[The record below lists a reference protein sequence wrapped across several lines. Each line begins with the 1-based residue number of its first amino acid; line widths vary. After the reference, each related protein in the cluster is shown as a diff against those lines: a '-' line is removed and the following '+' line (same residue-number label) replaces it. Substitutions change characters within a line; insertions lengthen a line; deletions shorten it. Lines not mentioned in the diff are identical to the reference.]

1 LRFKEEI
8 KMANRRK
15 NNKAKEKETDWQERV
30 VQIRRVTKVVKGG
43 KKLSFRA
50 IVVVGNERGQV
61 GVGVGKASDVIG
73 AVRKGVADGK
83 KHLVEVPL
91 TKSNSIPHPVN
102 GIGGGAK
109 VMMRPAAPGTGVI
122 AGGAVRTVLELAG
135 VRNILA
141 KQLGSGNPLNNA
153 RAAANALSSL
163 RTFSEVA
170 EERGIP
176 LESLYT

>member
-1 LRFKEEI
+1 MEKSTS
-8 KMANRRK
+8 NRRK
-15 NNKAKEKETDWQERV
+15 NNRNREKETEWQERV

-83 KHLVEVPL
+83 KHVIEVPL
-91 TKSNSIPHPVN
+91 NKSNSIPHPTT
-102 GIGGGAK
+102 GAATGAK
-109 VMMRPAAPGTGVI
+109 VLMRPAAPGTGVI

-135 VRNILA
+135 VRNVLA
-141 KQLGSGNPLNNA
+141 KQLGSNNPLNNA
-153 RAAANALSSL
+153 RAAIDALSTL

-170 EERGIP
+170 QERDIP
-176 LESLYT
+176 VENLYA

>member
-1 LRFKEEI
+1 
-8 KMANRRK
+8 MANRRK
-15 NNKAKEKETDWQERV
+15 NNRNREKETDWQERV

-50 IVVVGNERGQV
+50 IVIVGNERGQV

-73 AVRKGVADGK
+73 AVKKGVADGK
-83 KHLVEVPL
+83 KHVVDVPL
-91 TKSNSIPHPVN
+91 TKSNSIPHPAN
-102 GIGGGAK
+102 GIAGGAK

-141 KQLGSGNPLNNA
+141 KQLGSNNPLNNA
-153 RAAANALSSL
+153 RAAANALAAL
-163 RTFSEVA
+163 RTFAEVA
-170 EERGIP
+170 QERGVSV
-176 LESLYT
+176 EKLYA